1 MELRWVKGH
10 LQTGCHRTEGK
21 IIVEEDKSCVHAKDW
36 QSLSSMEAE

>member
-21 IIVEEDKSCVHAKDW
+21 IIVEEDKSGVHAKDW
-36 QSLSSMEAE
+36 QSLSSMEAG